1 MIQNSAYSAKVATG
15 FAIRIRAVIDGR
27 DEPMPTGVFMRKWAR
42 RDMRG

>member
-15 FAIRIRAVIDGR
+15 FAIRIRAVMGQ
-27 DEPMPTGVFMRKWAR
+27 DERIRVGVFMRKWAG